1 MGKKIAIVAICLVVI
16 GACVWLML
24 PKGGG
29 VPPERLLQSHVCE
42 ACDHAYTAAAGADAA
57 LCPKCQKRA
66 GVRVHRYTCGGCGET
81 FEAFRERELGEPG
94 QPPRLE
100 YKRPGGTWTAS
111 SESLGDI
118 VCPTCKG
125 AEVTPAKA
133 EPAGS

>member
-1 MGKKIAIVAICLVVI
+1 MVKKVALAVVSLAAIGL
-16 GACVWLML
+16 CVWFML

-29 VPPERLLQSHVCE
+29 VPPEHLLQTHVCE
-42 ACDHAYTAAAGADAA
+42 ACDHPYTAAAGADAA
-57 LCPKCQKRA
+57 QCPKCQKRA

-100 YKRPGGTWTAS
+100 YKRPGGKWIAS

-118 VCPTCKG
+118 VCPKCRSAK
-125 AEVTPAKA
+125 VTPAEAK
-133 EPAGS
+133 P